1 MKAEEFPRIIRHFS
15 PSLSSIAPLWN
26 SFVPYSIRSCLQKV
40 KPWPRDKGGTKERR
54 KMKGGMASSDSV
66 QLYQPCSRG
75 EGQRRLDL
83 KRDEIF
89 LESLDRFLGQ
99 SVPIDPPF
107 IAPFIRGRAH
117 FPILAS
123 RINDPRYRR
132 RRERFLETVMIA
144 RRRPIFV

>member
-1 MKAEEFPRIIRHFS
+1 
-15 PSLSSIAPLWN
+15 
-26 SFVPYSIRSCLQKV
+26 
-40 KPWPRDKGGTKERR
+40 
-54 KMKGGMASSDSV
+54 MKGGMASSDSV
-66 QLYQPCSRG
+66 QLYQPCSRE